1 MNTYI
6 ITVNTS
12 DKLGAGTDANV
23 YIELIGRKSVSSGKF
38 VLNESKTNKNKFEKG
53 KTDVFEIN
61 CRDVGTLRRIVIG
74 HDNKG
79 SNSAWHLKN
88 VYIKSK
94 LDGRVWLC
102 ECNRWLDKMTSD
114 GKIEVELE
122 ALEHQFANADLT
134 DHQPIQQR
142 DLIDRDQEMNPKR
155 SFRKNNF
162 EFDFPM
168 KTKKGNVELHYKSL
182 SLILETLQ

>member
-1 MNTYI
+1 MNSYI

-12 DKLGAGTDANV
+12 DKLGAGTDSNV
-23 YIELIGRKSVSSGKF
+23 YIELIGRKKVSSGKL
-38 VLNESKTNKNKFEKG
+38 VLDESKSNKNKFEKG
-53 KTDVFEIN
+53 KTDVFEIK

-79 SNSAWHLKN
+79 SNAAWHLKN

-122 ALEHQFANADLT
+122 AVEQQFANADQRDT
-134 DHQPIQQR
+134 RPIQQR
-142 DLIDRDQEMNPKR
+142 DLIDDDHEMRRQK
-155 SFRKNNF
+155 SFRKNNI
-162 EFDFPM
+162 EFDFPI
-168 KTKKGNVELHYKSL
+168 KTKKGKR
-182 SLILETLQ
+182 